1 MFNHPESARAKVHD
15 DQEVPKDL
23 SGTREGKS
31 KEAAL
36 SKIVKDISDK
46 RSKRYVYQIDESGR
60 MVQRAIEGPF
70 SKSPAISGPETPK
83 ATVGSSRGKRNRNYM
98 YRFDESG
105 VLRDLGL
112 EATEASG
119 TGKSEV
125 TVRRPLFQDSCPV
138 TTREESTERSEGP
151 VWTCLFE
158 RPRPATPQPQSQKHT
173 PQPTPQNGPK
183 PSEKKKQKTGIQAM
197 QEALAAL
204 RNIGSQWKEVN
215 KTIAAARDIAS
226 CKGTFDDELA
236 GPAFDE
242 PPSNIPVQPPPKT
255 DLSLQKRKS
264 KKTGI
269 QAMQEALAALRNI
282 GSQWKEVNKTIAAAR
297 DITSCKGTFDDELA
311 GPAFDEPPSN
321 IPVQPP
327 PTTRW
332 RSTSPNNPLSE
343 KGSSLRKRK
352 RKEEKT
358 ATQADLAALDA
369 LDGIK
374 PTQQTPSNAS
384 RNGGRSL
391 RFLRHQAHPARPRHA
406 SNYSR
411 GGGGGG
417 QRFPRHPA
425 HAAKPNRTRRG

>member
-151 VWTCLFE
+151 VWTCLFQDSCPVTTREESTERSEGPVWTCLFE

-242 PPSNIPVQPPPKT
+242 PPSNIPVQPPPN
-255 DLSLQKRKS
+255 DQ
-264 KKTGI
+264 GGG
-269 QAMQEALAALRNI
+269 AHH
-282 GSQWKEVNKTIAAAR
+282 
-297 DITSCKGTFDDELA
+297 
-311 GPAFDEPPSN
+311 
-321 IPVQPP
+321 P
-327 PTTRW
+327 PTR
-332 RSTSPNNPLSE
+332 
-343 KGSSLRKRK
+343 
-352 RKEEKT
+352 
-358 ATQADLAALDA
+358 
-369 LDGIK
+369 
-374 PTQQTPSNAS
+374 
-384 RNGGRSL
+384 
-391 RFLRHQAHPARPRHA
+391 
-406 SNYSR
+406 
-411 GGGGGG
+411 
-417 QRFPRHPA
+417 
-425 HAAKPNRTRRG
+425 

>member
-1 MFNHPESARAKVHD
+1 MERDVEPLKSARAKVHD
-15 DQEVPKDL
+15 AQEVSKDL
-23 SGTREGKS
+23 SGTREGRF

-36 SKIVKDISDK
+36 SRIVKDISDK

-60 MVQRAIEGPF
+60 MVQRATEGPF
-70 SKSPAISGPETPK
+70 SKSPAISGPQTPK

-125 TVRRPLFQDSCPV
+125 TVRRPLFQDPCPV
-138 TTREESTERSEGP
+138 TTREDSTERSEGP
-151 VWTCLFE
+151 VWTYLFE

-183 PSEKKKQKTGIQAM
+183 PAEQKKQ
-197 QEALAAL
+197 
-204 RNIGSQWKEVN
+204 
-215 KTIAAARDIAS
+215 
-226 CKGTFDDELA
+226 
-236 GPAFDE
+236 
-242 PPSNIPVQPPPKT
+242 
-255 DLSLQKRKS
+255 
-264 KKTGI
+264 KTGI

-327 PTTRW
+327 PMTRW

-352 RKEEKT
+352 MKRKKT
-358 ATQADLAALDA
+358 ATQADPAALDA

-384 RNGGRSL
+384 RNGRRSL
-391 RFLRHQAHPARPRHA
+391 RFLRHQARPARPRHA
-406 SNYSR
+406 SNYSK
-411 GGGGGG
+411 GGGGG
-417 QRFPRHPA
+417 QRFQRHRA

>member
-1 MFNHPESARAKVHD
+1 MERDVEPLKSARAKVHD
-15 DQEVPKDL
+15 AQEVPKDL
-23 SGTREGKS
+23 SGTHEGKF

-36 SKIVKDISDK
+36 SKIVRDISDK

-70 SKSPAISGPETPK
+70 SKSPAISGPQTPK

-125 TVRRPLFQDSCPV
+125 TVRRPLFQDPCPV
-138 TTREESTERSEGP
+138 TTREDSTERSEGP

-158 RPRPATPQPQSQKHT
+158 RPHPATPQPQSQKHT
-173 PQPTPQNGPK
+173 PQNGPK
-183 PSEKKKQKTGIQAM
+183 PAE
-197 QEALAAL
+197 
-204 RNIGSQWKEVN
+204 
-215 KTIAAARDIAS
+215 
-226 CKGTFDDELA
+226 
-236 GPAFDE
+236 
-242 PPSNIPVQPPPKT
+242 
-255 DLSLQKRKS
+255 RKS

-269 QAMQEALAALRNI
+269 QATQEALAALRNI

-384 RNGGRSL
+384 RNGGRNL

-406 SNYSR
+406 SNYGGGG

-417 QRFPRHPA
+417 QRFQRHRA